1 MERNITV
8 IPAKKR
14 SHSAKSTAS
23 VAEKIR
29 LAAYCQVSTDYE
41 EQASSF
47 ENQKE
52 YYSKYVDKHKEY
64 ELAGIY
70 ADEGITATNTKKRDG
85 FNQMIADC
93 EEGKIDK
100 VITKSISRFARNTQD
115 CLYYS
120 RKLKGVTN
128 SNYI

>member
-14 SHSAKSTAS
+14 SHSAKSTAPA
-23 VAEKIR
+23 AEKIR
-29 LAAYCQVSTDYE
+29 LAAYCRVSTDHE

-93 EEGKIDK
+93 E
-100 VITKSISRFARNTQD
+100 
-115 CLYYS
+115 
-120 RKLKGVTN
+120 
-128 SNYI
+128 